1 VVKAGSSGSMLDGLK
16 TMEMSTVEEVC
27 QQDTKRDEGSSL
39 HSALV
44 HETWV
49 PSGANH
55 VEVFEV
61 CVSDQVG
68 KQE

>member
-1 VVKAGSSGSMLDGLK
+1 M
-16 TMEMSTVEEVC
+16 MEMPTVEEVC
-27 QQDTKRDEGSSL
+27 QQDAKRDEGSSL
-39 HSALV
+39 HNAWV

-61 CVSDQVG
+61 CASDQVG